1 MKSIQEYCY
10 GFHAKGG
17 DLIIYGDNVKICR
30 PYLDDISTDFVE
42 DVCEYCS
49 QHNIRI
55 FHKFDRSIGGL
66 IALVEVYILTKKYNV
81 RSSWKELVRYL
92 ESE

>member
-1 MKSIQEYCY
+1 MKSIKEYCY

-17 DLIIYGDNVKICR
+17 DLIVYGDNVKICR
-30 PYLDDISTDFVE
+30 QYMDTLTPDCIE

-49 QHNIRI
+49 QHDIRI

-66 IALVEVYILTKKYNV
+66 ISLIEVYILTKKYNV
-81 RSSWKELVRYL
+81 HSSFKELVQYL